1 MLDLWIFPKPPP
13 RLQGLSLIL
22 KGGGVCRAA
31 SWGGGGGEAA
41 RELPSATLSLT
52 PPGTVPRTPRGS
64 PRFDE
69 SEQKRTNSLPR
80 IRTGLLAA
88 SPLTP
93 SSLQGQQ
100 GRAGR
105 FLSRKG
111 GGGGRGHTRMTR
123 GGGTKAYK
131 QTKKLKLLPRVAEAW
146 VARASA
152 NAARPPGPRESA
164 APGSGLLTRQPAGG
178 VVASARGVSRGS
190 QAQRACSIGQL
201 SGRGGRGSA
210 Q

>member
-1 MLDLWIFPKPPP
+1 M
-13 RLQGLSLIL
+13 L

-31 SWGGGGGEAA
+31 SWGGGGGRRLGNSQVLLLASHPQG
-41 RELPSATLSLT
+41 RCQ
-52 PPGTVPRTPRGS
+52 GRHGDPRDST
-64 PRFDE
+64 

-152 NAARPPGPRESA
+152 NAAPPRPPPRERGPWLWASHA
-164 APGSGLLTRQPAGG
+164 AARGRGRRERARGLTRLASSARMLHWPTLREGRERQRSVAGG
-178 VVASARGVSRGS
+178 EERSRS
-190 QAQRACSIGQL
+190 RP
-201 SGRGGRGSA
+201 
-210 Q
+210 

>member
-1 MLDLWIFPKPPP
+1 M
-13 RLQGLSLIL
+13 S
-22 KGGGVCRAA
+22 A
-31 SWGGGGGEAA
+31 
-41 RELPSATLSLT
+41 ELPAGGAGGRGRRLGNSQVLLLASH
-52 PPGTVPRTPRGS
+52 PQGRCQGRHGDPGDST
-64 PRFDE
+64 

-111 GGGGRGHTRMTR
+111 GGRAGPHTDDPGRGYQGLYTNKEIEASAPGGRGV
-123 GGGTKAYK
+123 GGTGQCKRC
-131 QTKKLKLLPRVAEAW
+131 TPP
-146 VARASA
+146 AR
-152 NAARPPGPRESA
+152 PRESA